1 VASTPVTSVCLLRA
15 AHLGVR
21 GTGALLALL
30 VALVLAGCGSSASDA
45 PVKGFKTSH
54 DDGYHGVLLDEPYAV
69 PGVALTDT
77 DGKPFD
83 LAAQDKRTLVFF
95 GYTNCPDICQIVM
108 STIVSAVSRLS
119 PEERRKVQVAFVTT
133 DPARD
138 TPAKLRTYLD
148 RFDPEYV
155 GLTGPIKRIDKLAK
169 PMDVFIKKGEKLPS
183 GGYAVDHSTV
193 VVAVDQGAG
202 DLVWTGGTSPADMA
216 EDLDKILAAKQ

>member
-1 VASTPVTSVCLLRA
+1 M
-15 AHLGVR
+15 VR
-21 GTGALLALL
+21 SLPAPL
-30 VALVLAGCGSSASDA
+30 VALALAGCGSSGSEA
-45 PVKGFKTSH
+45 PVKAFKAS
-54 DDGYHGVLLDEPYAV
+54 DDAGYHGVLMEEPYAI
-69 PGVALTDT
+69 PGVTLTDT

-95 GYTNCPDICQIVM
+95 GCTSCSDICQVVI
-108 STIVSAVSRLS
+108 STIVSAVARLS
-119 PEERRKVQVAFVTT
+119 PEERRQVQVAFITT

-148 RFDPEYV
+148 RFDPAYV
-155 GLTGPIKRIDKLAK
+155 GLTGPIERIDRLAQ

-193 VVAVDQGAG
+193 VVAVDHGAG
-202 DLVWTGGTSPADMA
+202 DLVRTGATSPADMA

>member
-1 VASTPVTSVCLLRA
+1 MVRA
-15 AHLGVR
+15 LVG
-21 GTGALLALL
+21 LL
-30 VALVLAGCGSSASDA
+30 VPLVLAGCGSSGSAA
-45 PVKGFKTSH
+45 PVRGFKTS
-54 DDGYHGVLLDEPYAV
+54 DEDGYHGVLLDEKYAV

-95 GYTNCPDICQIVM
+95 GYTNCPDICQVVM
-108 STIVSAVSRLS
+108 STIVSAMARLP
-119 PEERRKVQVAFVTT
+119 PEEKRQVQVSFVTT

-138 TPAKLRTYLD
+138 SPAKLRTYLN
-148 RFDPEYV
+148 RFDPAYV
-155 GLTGPIKRIDKLAK
+155 GLTGPIKRIDQLAK

-202 DLVWTGGTSPADMA
+202 DLVWTGATSPADMA
-216 EDLDKILAAKQ
+216 EDLEKILAAKQ

>member
-1 VASTPVTSVCLLRA
+1 MVRA
-15 AHLGVR
+15 AAAAV
-21 GTGALLALL
+21 LALSL
-30 VALVLAGCGSSASDA
+30 LAGCGADAASDD
-45 PVKGFKTSH
+45 P
-54 DDGYHGVLLDEPYAV
+54 DGGYNGAVLDQQYVV
-69 PGVALTDT
+69 PDTPLTDT
-77 DGKPFD
+77 DGAPYS
-83 LAAQDKRTLVFF
+83 LAADTEQPLTLVFF
-95 GYTNCPDICQIVM
+95 GYTNCPDICQVVM

-119 PEERRKVQVAFVTT
+119 PEEKREVQVAFITT

-155 GLTGPIKRIDKLAK
+155 GLTGPIKRIDQLAK

-202 DLVWTGGTSPADMA
+202 DLVWTGATSPADMA
-216 EDLDKILAAKQ
+216 EDIEKILAAEQ